1 MQKRKALSLIIFFCL
16 VICIDKIFAVPF
28 EEGEQLTYQASFKQ
42 VKLGKSIMTFHGE
55 EDINGEAAYHV
66 SFFTKIPSLRDT
78 EELYA
83 EKDTFLP
90 IEVHRKI
97 KKRIGFSDN
106 IIEKYDQENFRVDIT
121 SKSRLRTKE
130 FSIEK
135 DSPIRNAILLV
146 YYCRAIEHFD
156 KNKPIKIN
164 LPTTE
169 FDVLYKGIETIDTPI
184 GEFQAHRFTS
194 DPPKFK
200 LWLSADERRIPLKI
214 KNPGTLGYT
223 LVIKAID

>member
-1 MQKRKALSLIIFFCL
+1 MRKLTIILIAILASSFL
-16 VICIDKIFAVPF
+16 HSVVHAVPF
-28 EEGEQLTYQASFKQ
+28 EEGEQFTYQVSFKQ
-42 VKLGKSIMTFHGE
+42 VILGKSIITFHGE
-55 EDINGEAAYHV
+55 EDLNGQSAYHIT
-66 SFFTKIPSLRDT
+66 FFTKIPSLKDT

-83 EKDTFLP
+83 HKDTFLP
-90 IEVHRKI
+90 IEVHRKVR
-97 KKRIGFSDN
+97 KRIGFSDN
-106 IIEKYDQENFRVDIT
+106 IIEKYDQENFRVDIR

-135 DSPIRNAILLV
+135 DSPIHNAILLV
-146 YYCRAIEHFD
+146 YYCRAREHFN
-156 KNKPIKIN
+156 KNEPIKIN
-164 LPTTE
+164 LPTAG

-184 GEFQAHRFTS
+184 GKFQAHSFTS

-200 LWLSADERRIPLKI
+200 LWLSADDKRIPLKI

>member
-16 VICIDKIFAVPF
+16 VICIDKIFALPF
-28 EEGEQLTYQASFKQ
+28 EEGEQLTYEVSFKQ
-42 VKLGKSIMTFHGE
+42 VKLGKSIMTFRGE
-55 EDINGEAAYHV
+55 EDINGEPAYRI
-66 SFFTKIPSLRDT
+66 SFFTKIPSLKDT

-83 EKDTFLP
+83 AKDTFLP
-90 IEVHRKI
+90 IEVHRKV
-97 KKRIGFSDN
+97 KKGIGFSDN

-135 DSPIRNAILLV
+135 DSPIHNAILLV
-146 YYCRAIEHFD
+146 YYCRAMESFN
-156 KNKPIKIN
+156 KNEPIRIN
-164 LPTTE
+164 LPTAE
-169 FDVLYKGIETIDTPI
+169 FDVLYKGIEAVDTPI
-184 GEFQAHRFTS
+184 GEFQAHSFTS

-200 LWLSADERRIPLKI
+200 LWLSTDERRIPLKI

>member
-1 MQKRKALSLIIFFCL
+1 MQKRKVFSLIIFFCL
-16 VICIDKIFAVPF
+16 VICIDKIFALPF
-28 EEGEQLTYQASFKQ
+28 EEGEQLTYQVSFKQ
-42 VKLGKSIMTFHGE
+42 VKLGKSIMTFRGE
-55 EDINGEAAYHV
+55 EDINGESAYRI
-66 SFFTKIPSLRDT
+66 SFFTKIPSLKDT

-83 EKDTFLP
+83 AKDTFLP
-90 IEVHRKI
+90 IEVHRKV

-135 DSPIRNAILLV
+135 DSPIHNAILLV
-146 YYCRAIEHFD
+146 YYCRTIERFD

-184 GEFQAHRFTS
+184 GEFQAHSFTS
-194 DPPKFK
+194 NPPKFK
-200 LWLSADERRIPLKI
+200 LWLSADDRRIPLKI

-223 LVIKAID
+223 LVIKSIE